1 MLFFI
6 EWIIWIWKTY
16 HFKQTKH
23 IIQTSLFGV
32 PAADDGLNPVVRIV
46 INNIVSK
53 RFGLTKAEVS
63 GLTIEEKA
71 RLIKSTFSEA
81 EIKRLLEEEV
91 NRFFAP
97 FKSLLHLFFPALAE
111 CEKKVG
117 NIDDTVEFYFNLIF
131 FSVGGSYFPI
141 SHFSIQI
148 YYYSSSHS

>member
-1 MLFFI
+1 MDYLNLKNLPF
-6 EWIIWIWKTY
+6 
-16 HFKQTKH
+16 QTNKAYN
-23 IIQTSLFGV
+23 TDMSLFGV

-111 CEKKVG
+111 CEKK
-117 NIDDTVEFYFNLIF
+117 
-131 FSVGGSYFPI
+131 SWQ
-141 SHFSIQI
+141 HR
-148 YYYSSSHS
+148 